1 VNREGGGKT
10 VRLRDSINAEN
21 RHRACKIRG
30 LSWST
35 KPNEVVEFFQAFN
48 ITEND
53 VVIEQEDG
61 KNTGFALVFLKDEEE
76 VERAKTDLDH
86 QYIGKRWIGF
96 CEIKL
101 RGE

>member
-1 VNREGGGKT
+1 MRT
-10 VRLRDSINAEN
+10 FINEEN
-21 RHRACKIRG
+21 RHRLAKIRG

-35 KPNEVVEFFQAFN
+35 KPSEVVEFFQAFN
-48 ITEND
+48 ITEKD

-76 VERAKTDLDH
+76 VERAKAELER

>member
-1 VNREGGGKT
+1 
-10 VRLRDSINAEN
+10 LRNLVNAEN
-21 RHRACKIRG
+21 VHRACKIRG

-35 KPNEVVEFFQAFN
+35 KPEEVVEFFQAFN
-48 ITEND
+48 ITEKD

-76 VERAKTDLDH
+76 VEKAKTELDH

-96 CEIKL
+96 CEIRL
-101 RGE
+101 RG

>member
-1 VNREGGGKT
+1 
-10 VRLRDSINAEN
+10 
-21 RHRACKIRG
+21 
-30 LSWST
+30 
-35 KPNEVVEFFQAFN
+35 
-48 ITEND
+48 
-53 VVIEQEDG
+53 VIEQEEG

-76 VERAKTDLDH
+76 VEKAKTDLDH

>member
-1 VNREGGGKT
+1 M
-10 VRLRDSINAEN
+10 
-21 RHRACKIRG
+21 
-30 LSWST
+30 
-35 KPNEVVEFFQAFN
+35 
-48 ITEND
+48 
-53 VVIEQEDG
+53 IEQEDG

-76 VERAKTDLDH
+76 VEKAKTDLER